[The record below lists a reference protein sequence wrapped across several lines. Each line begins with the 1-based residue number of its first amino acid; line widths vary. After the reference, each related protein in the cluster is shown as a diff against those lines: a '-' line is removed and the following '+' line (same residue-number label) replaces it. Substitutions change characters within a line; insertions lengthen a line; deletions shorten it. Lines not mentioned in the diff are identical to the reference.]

1 MRGVRMVN
9 DGIEE
14 YLENIANILRLH
26 SIRPTAK
33 AKSGHPTS
41 CLSSAEIVAT
51 LFFNVVNIDP
61 EHIDYLDNDE
71 FILSK
76 GHAAP
81 VLYAALAEI
90 GVFPKERLMTLRQF
104 DSELEGHPVPRVKG
118 IRVATGSLGQG
129 LSIGLGI
136 AYAKRLLGINR
147 RVYVLL
153 GDGEVAEGSVWEAL
167 NLAGK
172 LKMSNLV
179 AILDMN
185 RLGQS
190 EPTMFQWDWEA
201 YAKRVEAFGWNVTV
215 CDGHDV
221 RDLMRAFEEA
231 KKSDKPFFIIA
242 KTIKGK
248 GISFLENIEGRHGTA
263 LSEEELSRAEKEILP
278 KIKEIKFEP
287 HNLIEAKI
295 PIEPRRK
302 YSIKT
307 EYKIGDMI
315 ATREA
320 FGRALVK
327 LGEQNDKMV
336 VLDGDVKNSTF
347 TMYFF
352 NRFPERSL
360 QCYIAEQNMVGVA
373 VGLQSQGFDVFLS
386 SFACFL
392 SRAYDQIR
400 MASYSRANLKI
411 AGSHAGVSIGEDG
424 PSQMGLED
432 LALFRAIFGSV
443 VLYPCDGVSAEK
455 LTCAMANYEG
465 ISYIRTTRPRTPVIY
480 GDEEEFHIGG
490 SKVLRWSKNDEATV
504 VAGGITVHEALKAYE
519 KLKAEGINIRVI
531 DCYSVKPLDSDTL
544 IKAFEETK
552 HIITVEDHYPEGGI
566 GEAVAS
572 LGLRP
577 RILAVRKMPHSG
589 KPEELLA
596 EQGIDAAGIVNEVKK
611 IIDKGRK

>member
-1 MRGVRMVN
+1 MSSLSL
-9 DGIEE
+9 EE
-14 YLENIANILRLH
+14 YIMNMANILRLH
-26 SIRPTAK
+26 SVRSTTK

-51 LFFNVVNIDP
+51 LFFGVMNFDP
-61 EHIDYLDNDE
+61 KHINYLDNDE
-71 FILSK
+71 FVLSK

-81 VLYAALAEI
+81 VLYAALAEA
-90 GVFPKERLMTLRQF
+90 GVIPREKIMTLRQF
-104 DSELEGHPVPRVKG
+104 DSELEGHPVPRING

-129 LSIGLGI
+129 LSIGLGM

-172 LKMSNLV
+172 LRLSNLV

-201 YAKRVEAFGWNVTV
+201 YARRVSAFGWNVTV

-242 KTIKGK
+242 KTVKGK
-248 GISFLENIEGRHGTA
+248 GVSFLENIEGRHGTA
-263 LSEEELSRAEKEILP
+263 LSDEELSRAEREILP
-278 KIKEIKFEP
+278 KIVDTNIQP
-287 HNLIEAKI
+287 MNLIEAKI

-327 LGEQNDKMV
+327 LGEQNERMI

-347 TMYFF
+347 TIYFF
-352 NRFPERSL
+352 NKFPERSL

-373 VGLQSQGFDVFLS
+373 VGLQTQGFDVFLS

-392 SRAYDQIR
+392 SRAFDQIR
-400 MASYSRANLKI
+400 MAAYSRANLKI

-432 LALFRAIFGSV
+432 LALFRAVFGSI
-443 VLYPCDGVSAEK
+443 VLYPCDAVSAEK

-465 ISYIRTTRPRTPVIY
+465 ISYIRTTRPKTPVIY
-480 GDEEEFHIGG
+480 SNDEEFYIGG
-490 SKVLRWSKNDEATV
+490 SKTLRYSKSDEATV
-504 VAGGITVHEALKAYE
+504 VAAGITVHEALKAYE
-519 KLKAEGINIRVI
+519 KLKAEGISIRVI
-531 DCYSVKPLDSDTL
+531 DCYSVKPLDAETL
-544 IKAFEETK
+544 IKAAEETK
-552 HIITVEDHYPEGGI
+552 HIITVEDHYPEGGL

-577 RILAVRKMPHSG
+577 HILAVRKMPHSG
-589 KPEELLA
+589 KPEELMA
-596 EQGIDAAGIVNEVKK
+596 EQGIDSAGIVRKVKEL
-611 IIDKGRK
+611 IS

>member
-1 MRGVRMVN
+1 
-9 DGIEE
+9 
-14 YLENIANILRLH
+14 
-26 SIRPTAK
+26 
-33 AKSGHPTS
+33 
-41 CLSSAEIVAT
+41 
-51 LFFNVVNIDP
+51 
-61 EHIDYLDNDE
+61 
-71 FILSK
+71 
-76 GHAAP
+76 
-81 VLYAALAEI
+81 
-90 GVFPKERLMTLRQF
+90 
-104 DSELEGHPVPRVKG
+104 
-118 IRVATGSLGQG
+118 
-129 LSIGLGI
+129 
-136 AYAKRLLGINR
+136 
-147 RVYVLL
+147 
-153 GDGEVAEGSVWEAL
+153 
-167 NLAGK
+167 
-172 LKMSNLV
+172 
-179 AILDMN
+179 
-185 RLGQS
+185 
-190 EPTMFQWDWEA
+190 
-201 YAKRVEAFGWNVTV
+201 
-215 CDGHDV
+215 
-221 RDLMRAFEEA
+221 
-231 KKSDKPFFIIA
+231 
-242 KTIKGK
+242 
-248 GISFLENIEGRHGTA
+248 
-263 LSEEELSRAEKEILP
+263 
-278 KIKEIKFEP
+278 
-287 HNLIEAKI
+287 
-295 PIEPRRK
+295 
-302 YSIKT
+302 
-307 EYKIGDMI
+307 
-315 ATREA
+315 
-320 FGRALVK
+320 
-327 LGEQNDKMV
+327 
-336 VLDGDVKNSTF
+336 
-347 TMYFF
+347 
-352 NRFPERSL
+352 
-360 QCYIAEQNMVGVA
+360 MVGVA